1 MDEGSTEGSPA
12 TADGTPNMMATGSAS
27 SSEDGR
33 LARIEDRMQEM
44 EEQLRST
51 NRMIQELNLL
61 MQRQLEVRLSTLS
74 LVTHA
79 PDA

>member
-1 MDEGSTEGSPA
+1 
-12 TADGTPNMMATGSAS
+12 MMATGSAS